1 MMSFLR
7 RFLAFT
13 ALLVLVCAP
22 ALHADDAAEAKRRF
36 TEGTKALEAGRYR
49 EAALHFEAASR
60 LRPHPFASLTAA
72 TTWDKAEDPARAAD
86 NFSRSLDLPGLSPKD
101 LKMAK
106 ERLSSLEESLG
117 TASISGPSS
126 LTVQFEGS
134 TETNPPAKLHATPG
148 IHTLLIVRGD
158 KVERRD
164 VILKAGKTAE
174 VDISEQTVAPQAS
187 AAPPPP
193 KASATSSASALP
205 VEPSSEPPSKSIGTR
220 KMIGFGAAGLGVVS
234 AGVAVVLGFKTL
246 SARDSYV
253 ANPTRDGY
261 DSATSDRMWTN
272 VAWGGALVLG
282 GVGAALIFW
291 PEGKKSDGETGE
303 EKASISLAP
312 APGGIQIGGT
322 F

>member
-13 ALLVLVCAP
+13 ALFILVCAP

-60 LRPHPFASLTAA
+60 LRPHPFASFTAA

-86 NFSRSLDLPGLSPKD
+86 NFSRAVDLPGLSPKD
-101 LKMAK
+101 LKVAK
-106 ERLSSLEESLG
+106 ERLASLEESLG

-126 LTVQFEGS
+126 VTVQFEGS
-134 TETNPPAKLHATPG
+134 TETNPPAKLHSTPG

-164 VILKAGKTAE
+164 VILKVGKTVE
-174 VDISEQTVAPQAS
+174 VDVSQES
-187 AAPPPP
+187 AAPPPT
-193 KASATSSASALP
+193 ASAPAPTASTTATAP
-205 VEPSSEPPSKSIGTR
+205 PTEPSSEPPSKGPSTR
-220 KMIGFGAAGLGVVS
+220 KLVGYGMAGLGVVS
-234 AGVAVVLGFKTL
+234 AGVAVALGFKTL

-291 PEGKKSDGETGE
+291 PEGKKEDKDSGE
-303 EKASISLAP
+303 EKASIRLAP